1 MPPAATSLP
10 PGPSLPRP
18 IVAVPFLL
26 WPTTFLEACLR
37 LYGDPFPL
45 PLAPGRTLVLTADPE
60 EIKRL
65 FTGDPDELHA
75 GEGNAVLGPLLGR
88 HSLLLLDG
96 DEHMS
101 QRKLL
106 LPPFHGRRMEAYADV
121 MRQVAE
127 RDIAT
132 WPAGP
137 TFPVLPHTQAITLE
151 VIMRAVLG
159 IQDAAGLDEL
169 GRLLRAVLNLGTSR
183 RRLLPLLFGLV
194 AGGGDSRAWRR
205 FQAATEA
212 VDQALHAEI
221 ARRRAAADTAERDDV
236 MSLLLQAPHEDGSP
250 MSDRELRDELM
261 TLLVAGHETT
271 ATALAWTLERLV
283 RHPDVLERLA
293 AEVRDQGMDSPYL
306 DG

>member
-18 IVAVPFLL
+18 VVAVPFLL
-26 WPTTFLEACLR
+26 WPTTFLEGCLR
-37 LYGDPFPL
+37 RYGDPFTL
-45 PLAPGRTLVLTADPE
+45 PLAPGRTLVLTTDPE

-65 FTGDPDELHA
+65 FTGDADELHA

-88 HSLLLLDG
+88 HSVLLLDG
-96 DEHMS
+96 DEHMR

-127 RDIAT
+127 RDIAA
-132 WPAGP
+132 WPAGRA
-137 TFPVLPHTQAITLE
+137 FAVLPHTQAITLE
-151 VIMRAVLG
+151 VIMRAVFG

-169 GRLLRAVLNLGTSR
+169 GRLLRGVLNLGTSR

-212 VDQALHAEI
+212 VDRAL
-221 ARRRAAADTAERDDV
+221 
-236 MSLLLQAPHEDGSP
+236 
-250 MSDRELRDELM
+250 
-261 TLLVAGHETT
+261 
-271 ATALAWTLERLV
+271 
-283 RHPDVLERLA
+283 
-293 AEVRDQGMDSPYL
+293 
-306 DG
+306 